1 MTEVMRLTERAIWQT
16 AGEIVEQYG
25 AGAADYI
32 ISQLGDVIEHRAA
45 AEDWRRIAAAVDA
58 IMGTKRQSAN

>member
-1 MTEVMRLTERAIWQT
+1 MRLPERAIWQT
-16 AGEIVEQYG
+16 AAQIVEQHG

-45 AEDWRRIAAAVDA
+45 VEDWRRIAAAVDA
-58 IMGTKRQSAN
+58 IVGENGQSAN